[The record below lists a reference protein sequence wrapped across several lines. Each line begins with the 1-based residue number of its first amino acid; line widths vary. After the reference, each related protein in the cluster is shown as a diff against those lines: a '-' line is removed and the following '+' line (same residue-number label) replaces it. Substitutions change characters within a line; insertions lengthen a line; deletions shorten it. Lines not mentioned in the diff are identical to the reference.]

1 MDGIRQIICS
11 KALELNIYLIKKE
24 IIDIDLL

>member
-11 KALELNIYLIKKE
+11 RFLELNIYLIKKE